1 VDLEIIEPIDFSSG
15 DHQHLARKAA
25 DKDDQQ
31 SSQPYRS
38 SHTAGPGE
46 TKGNPHVKATKQ
58 GNSYVVQITE
68 EITPNE
74 SCENATG
81 PFSDRLIRR
90 GENEE
95 IALFR
100 REEQTLSV

>member
-46 TKGNPHVKATKQ
+46 TKENPHVKATKQ

-74 SCENATG
+74 SRENATG